1 MVAAMLALLSGWRSA
16 VAGIVVLLAAAL
28 GVWLYGQ
35 HRYRVGM
42 ADERAAAEVA
52 AAKQYARQAEAL
64 NAQADSLRS
73 KIEAL
78 ENEKPKIVTQYREKV
93 VRVPLPADC
102 AIDTGRL
109 HDIQSAV
116 RAANAAR

>member
-1 MVAAMLALLSGWRSA
+1 MLALLNGWRAFLAS
-16 VAGIVVLLAAAL
+16 IILLLAAVL
-28 GVWLYGQ
+28 GAWLYGQ
-35 HRYRVGM
+35 HRYHVGA

-52 AAKQYARQAEAL
+52 AAKQYAKQADAL

-93 VRVPLPADC
+93 VHVPLPADC
-102 AIDTGRL
+102 TIDAGRL
-109 HDIQSAV
+109 QHIQDAV
-116 RAANAAR
+116 QAANAAR